1 MTVNRL
7 ASALAAIAAFALITA
22 PAHRV
27 GAEPKQPAYVGTW
40 ASKPAQC
47 KIDQSMEGA
56 PLIMR
61 RDGYDQHEAHC
72 TFSNIQA
79 KGSTWTLRA
88 TCSVE
93 GDKQT
98 IPLTLSVAKDRL
110 TIGDKFGK
118 RVLQRCP

>member
-1 MTVNRL
+1 MIVLRL
-7 ASALAAIAAFALITA
+7 CLAVAAFALIAAAA
-22 PAHRV
+22 PRA

-47 KIDQSMEGA
+47 KIDQSLEGA
-56 PLIMR
+56 PMIMR
-61 RDGYDQHEAHC
+61 ADGYDQHETHC
-72 TFSNIQA
+72 TFRNIQA

-98 IPLTLSVAKDRL
+98 IPLTLSVEKDRL
-110 TIGDKFGK
+110 TMRDEFGA